1 MNELYESG
9 LCTNAD
15 VADLFFSE
23 NVTELSKAQA
33 MCSKCSVQLD
43 CLEKALEQGVEWGVW
58 GGVIFWDGVPFYRK
72 RGRGRPR
79 KGESTLPIEAD
90 RTQLWELVK
99 SA

>member
-1 MNELYESG
+1 M
-9 LCTNAD
+9 
-15 VADLFFSE
+15 
-23 NVTELSKAQA
+23 
-33 MCSKCSVQLD
+33 
-43 CLEKALEQGVEWGVW
+43 W

>member
-9 LCTNAD
+9 LCSEAD
-15 VADLFFSE
+15 VSDLFFSE
-23 NVTELSKAQA
+23 NVSDLAQAQA
-33 MCSKCSVQLD
+33 MCADCDVALA
-43 CLEKALEQGVEWGVW
+43 CLETALEQGEEWGVW

-79 KGESTLPIEAD
+79 KGESTAPIEAD
-90 RTQLWELVK
+90 RTQLWDLVK